1 MKVKK
6 AKKVKNEQ
14 EVHVKKEGFIE
25 CFKRNKVIYAFLLLP
40 VIYFLVFKYIPMFGN
55 IIAFRK
61 YTAGGSYLGDGEFTL
76 KYFRL
81 FLTDSTF
88 WGVFQNT
95 VILSALVLLITFPMP
110 IIFALLM
117 NELNEGKFKK
127 VVQSVTIIPKF
138 LAVVVVISIFN
149 NLLSPSTGIVNYFI
163 ASLGFEKIFFM
174 NEEAWF
180 RFIYIFTDLWQFLG
194 WNAIIYMA
202 VLASADRE
210 QYEAAMVDGANRWKQ
225 TIHIT
230 LPTMLP
236 TIAINLI
243 LSVGTVINL
252 GFEKNLLLYNSNIAG
267 VADVIQ
273 TFVFRMGLENKNYSY
288 ATAVGLF
295 QAVISLSLL
304 YIANKLVNKYWDAG
318 LW

>member
-1 MKVKK
+1 MKVKR
-6 AKKVKNEQ
+6 AKKEKEAQ
-14 EVHVKKEGFIE
+14 VKKQSFVQ
-25 CFKRNKVIYAFLLLP
+25 CFKKNKVIYAFLVLP
-40 VIYFLVFKYIPMFGN
+40 VLYFIVFKYIPMTGN

-61 YTAGGSYLGDGEFTL
+61 YTAGGPYLGAGEFTL
-76 KYFRL
+76 KYFQM
-81 FLTDSTF
+81 FLSDPKF
-88 WGVFQNT
+88 WDVFQNT
-95 VILSALVLLITFPMP
+95 IILSALVLLISFPAP

-117 NELNEGKFKK
+117 NELAEGKYKK
-127 VVQSVTIIPKF
+127 IVQSVTIVPKF

-149 NLLSPSTGIVNYFI
+149 NMLSPSTGIVNHI
-163 ASLGFEKIFFM
+163 IETLGGEAIFFM
-174 NEEAWF
+174 NEESWF
-180 RFIYIFTDLWQFLG
+180 RVIYIFTDLWQFLG

-202 VLASADRE
+202 VLASADKE

-225 TIHIT
+225 TLHIT

-236 TIAINLI
+236 TIAINFI

-252 GFEKNLLLYNSNIAG
+252 GFEKNLLLWNSNIDG

-273 TFVFRMGLENKNYSY
+273 TFVFRMGLENKSYSY